1 MAKNAGV
8 DVKHLIPYGFDKA
21 KVDYSLLN
29 EPTDH
34 QAKLV
39 LVTAINPTPAGE
51 GKTTTTIGLAD
62 GLRRRGVKSAGALRE
77 PSLGPV
83 FGVKGGAAGGGWA
96 QVIPMEDIKP
106 RKLAVTLSRYV
117 TKTPAGIGLGI
128 PETMEMALR
137 ECGTLRILFAA
148 FCSVIG
154 KLFRRK
160 GWFYIV
166 AGPKARG
173 IDGPTEGT
181 IPPYDHYVVLTPA
194 DPMGTSRRLA
204 QALGHPVAIVDI
216 NDLGANILGC
226 SQKEPSMALLA
237 KILGDNPLGQ
247 SSECTPMGIIRK
259 V

>member
-1 MAKNAGV
+1 MACTQCRA
-8 DVKHLIPYGFDKA
+8 
-21 KVDYSLLN
+21 
-29 EPTDH
+29 
-34 QAKLV
+34 
-39 LVTAINPTPAGE
+39 
-51 GKTTTTIGLAD
+51 
-62 GLRRRGVKSAGALRE
+62 
-77 PSLGPV
+77 
-83 FGVKGGAAGGGWA
+83 
-96 QVIPMEDIKP
+96 IPMEDIKP

-128 PETMEMALR
+128 PETMEMALQ

-154 KLFRRK
+154 KLLGKK

-194 DPMGTSRRLA
+194 DPMGTAKSLA
-204 QALGHPVAIVDI
+204 KALGHPVAIVDI
-216 NDLGANILGC
+216 NDLGANILGF
-226 SQKEPSMALLA
+226 SEKQPSMDQIA

-247 SSECTPMGIIRK
+247 GEECTPMGIIRRA
-259 V
+259 